1 VSRDAAFG
9 KRAKKER
16 MEAVARRVARGGA
29 IVAELAFG
37 R

>member
-1 VSRDAAFG
+1 LK

-16 MEAVARRVARGGA
+16 MEAVARRVARGA